1 MEPQHMQTLLRSQ
14 QPACWPV
21 IQPRWTAADFSHGVM
36 PAALTQLWLQGEH
49 GSFASRHG
57 LQLSYSCW
65 RPPQAKAAILLVAG
79 RIETAHKYIEFIDDA
94 TCAGYQVFCLDHRGQ
109 GRSERL
115 HPGKMLGD
123 VVNFNDYVDDLQ
135 QFIQQV
141 VEPVCQLPMLAIA
154 HSMGAAIL
162 VRYLQTKADNRLQAA
177 VFSSPM
183 WGIHTAPLPQ
193 FLAGTIAQWMQ
204 RLAQQWSPHGWY
216 LPGQGDYQ
224 HKAFAGNDLTTCEQ
238 RYLWFRQLYR
248 QHPHY
253 QLGGV
258 SWRWLSQ
265 ALLACRQL
273 AQDAAPKLPCLLLQA
288 GADRIVSN
296 PAQLQLWQL
305 WKQQPQ
311 FHPANRSLLLPGAR
325 HELLAESDFI
335 RLRWYQALAEFQSA
349 LSAPV
354 RNVPL

>member
-1 MEPQHMQTLLRSQ
+1 MEPQQIQPLLRSQ
-14 QPACWPV
+14 SATLWPV
-21 IQPRWTAADFSHGVM
+21 IQPRWTATDFSNGQM
-36 PAALTQLWLQGEH
+36 PAALTQLWQQGQH
-49 GSFASRHG
+49 GSFTSRHG

-65 RPPQAKAAILLVAG
+65 RPAQAKAALLLVAG
-79 RIETAHKYIEFIDDA
+79 RIETAHKYVEFIDDA
-94 TCAGYQVFCLDHRGQ
+94 ISAGYQVFCLDHRGQ

-123 VVNFNDYVDDLQ
+123 VLDFNDYVDDLQ

-162 VRYLQTKADNRLQAA
+162 ARYLQTKADSRLQAA

-183 WGIHTAPLPQ
+183 FGIHTAPLPQ
-193 FLAGTIAQWMQ
+193 LLAGPVAQWMQ
-204 RLAQQWSPHGWY
+204 LLAQQCSQQGWY

-224 HKAFAGNDLTTCEQ
+224 HKAFAGNDLTSCEP
-238 RYLWFRQLYR
+238 RYLWFRQLY
-248 QHPHY
+248 QQYPDY

-258 SWRWLSQ
+258 SWRWLAQ
-265 ALLACRQL
+265 ALRACRQL
-273 AQDAAPKLPCLLLQA
+273 TQDAAPKLPCLLLQA

-296 PAQLQLWQL
+296 QAQCRLWQL
-305 WKQQPQ
+305 WQQQPQ
-311 FHPANRSLLLPGAR
+311 FHPANRCLLLPAAR

-335 RLRWYQALAEFQSA
+335 RLRWYQALAEFQAA

-354 RNVPL
+354 SSAPL